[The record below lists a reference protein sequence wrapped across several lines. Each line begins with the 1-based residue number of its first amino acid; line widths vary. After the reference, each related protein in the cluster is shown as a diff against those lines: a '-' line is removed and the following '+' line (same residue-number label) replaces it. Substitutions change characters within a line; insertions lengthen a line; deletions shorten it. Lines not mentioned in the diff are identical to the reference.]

1 MRYKIFILLFLVF
14 VLLYIYLDNL
24 NPQSVRLYIG
34 YGKYYETS
42 ISGFV
47 VLSFILGILVA
58 IVIGLF
64 FDLKRVLDNWRQN
77 RKQRRMGEFT
87 ESFEK
92 AKAYVLRGD
101 KEKAIESLNRLI
113 RRNPDIERPYTYL
126 ANIYI
131 STKELDNALDILR
144 QAQTNLGKK
153 ESILFKKARV
163 NKELKNLKDAEVDLK
178 EILTINESNIGAM
191 NLLRD
196 IYVEQRDWDNAY
208 EIEKN
213 IRRFVKNQEENRRFI
228 GIRYERLLDAYSKGR
243 EENSEKI
250 MKELKEIIGEDK
262 RFVPAYLLLAEVYK
276 KMGKLNEAGR
286 VYGRGYTKTGHIIF
300 LLKMEDLYID
310 RGDPGVILKIYRRI
324 MDMSPKNRLITFLYA
339 RLCLRLEMIDEAIDM
354 LNALIV
360 EGIDFGGLHRAMAEA
375 YIHRGEIAKAVE
387 EFRRAFPIEKV
398 YIPFRCDNCNSSKE
412 EWQDFCTTCFSWNT
426 INVRTEDF
434 LKSVSGDSSEL
445 RVIYEMNEWDKEETI
460 EDEQGY

>member
-1 MRYKIFILLFLVF
+1 MKYKIFILLFLVF
-14 VLLYIYLDNL
+14 VLMYIYLDNL
-24 NPQSVRLYIG
+24 NPQNVRLYIG
-34 YGKYYETS
+34 YGKYYETN

-47 VLSFILGILVA
+47 VLSFILGILVS
-58 IVIGLF
+58 IVVGLF
-64 FDLKRVLDNWRQN
+64 FDIKRVLYSWRQN
-77 RKQRRMGEFT
+77 RKERKMGEFT

-92 AKAYVLRGD
+92 AKEYVLKGD

-113 RRNPDIERPYTYL
+113 RRYPDIERPYTYL

-131 STKELDNALDILR
+131 SVKEFDNALDVLR
-144 QAQTNLGKK
+144 QAQINIGKR

-178 EILTINESNIGAM
+178 EILSINESNIGAM
-191 NLLRD
+191 NFLRD
-196 IYVEQRDWDNAY
+196 IYLEQRDWDNAY

-213 IRRFVKNQEENRRFI
+213 IRRFVKNREENKRFI
-228 GIRYERLLDAYSKGR
+228 GIKYERLLDAITKGQ
-243 EENSEKI
+243 EGNGEKVI
-250 MKELKEIIGEDK
+250 KELKEIIGEDK

-354 LNALIV
+354 LNTLI
-360 EGIDFGGLHRAMAEA
+360 
-375 YIHRGEIAKAVE
+375 AVS
-387 EFRRAFPIEKV
+387 
-398 YIPFRCDNCNSSKE
+398 Y
-412 EWQDFCTTCFSWNT
+412 TH
-426 INVRTEDF
+426 
-434 LKSVSGDSSEL
+434 L
-445 RVIYEMNEWDKEETI
+445 
-460 EDEQGY
+460 